1 MLNKQILLQGK
12 SEQTKSHKKQ
22 THIVVLLKLWVC
34 AKKNLA
40 KKNLKA
46 HIFLFKRR
54 ERKVDGFVCSL
65 QYQPSRIPAGGL
77 EIPLKLTF
85 KTPSFKAHQKM
96 KVFLTNLY
104 LYNYEGK
111 AETDEDDDAE
121 FHFKIAN
128 KGLDDGKEEDSEVV
142 EQTVKRKSQKG

>member
-1 MLNKQILLQGK
+1 MPREILK
-12 SEQTKSHKKQ
+12 
-22 THIVVLLKLWVC
+22 
-34 AKKNLA
+34 
-40 KKNLKA
+40 
-46 HIFLFKRR
+46 HIFFFLK
-54 ERKVDGFVCSL
+54 EENGNVDGFVCSL

-85 KTPSFKAHQKM
+85 KTPSFKAHQKS

-111 AETDEDDDAE
+111 AETDEDDDTE

-128 KGLDDGKEEDSEVV
+128 KDLDDDKEEDSEVV
-142 EQTVKRKSQKG
+142 EQTVKRKHQKG

>member
-1 MLNKQILLQGK
+1 MPREISK
-12 SEQTKSHKKQ
+12 
-22 THIVVLLKLWVC
+22 
-34 AKKNLA
+34 
-40 KKNLKA
+40 
-46 HIFLFKRR
+46 HIFFFLK
-54 ERKVDGFVCSL
+54 EENGKVDGFVCSL

-85 KTPSFKAHQKM
+85 KTPSFKAHQKR

-121 FHFKIAN
+121 FHLKIAN
-128 KGLDDGKEEDSEVV
+128 KGLDDDKEEVSEVV
-142 EQTVKRKSQKG
+142 EQTVKRKRQKGQIQQGWIQKAATAADAALRNGSH